1 MNRNI
6 CSNSALLHLKKRQKW
21 CYEKFLIQVQVS
33 FSGLI
38 LKISLLNS
46 DNSGYFHKFCCT
58 FNLLLFQYVH
68 LDSMLETWKNAN
80 DFLTVTNF
88 IIIWITEKLKKPKG
102 SIRWDIFIC
111 PHVSKVYTTYFESTG
126 KFTKQSR
133 RCSFRE
139 NKYSTTVTKKFSI
152 VKIFEKYL
160 LGSSHLVNFAT
171 TAFNIGIHK
180 LPEG

>member
-1 MNRNI
+1 MNKNI

-38 LKISLLNS
+38 LKISLLYS

-111 PHVSKVYTTYFESTG
+111 PQG
-126 KFTKQSR
+126 NP
-133 RCSFRE
+133 C
-139 NKYSTTVTKKFSI
+139 
-152 VKIFEKYL
+152 KIFALYKRYWV
-160 LGSSHLVNFAT
+160 GNSSLYSCSTKNLNEGYMRYWISEYCAKLKNFFCRFSCHSMHACY
-171 TAFNIGIHK
+171 
-180 LPEG
+180 